1 MNFNEFL
8 WMVNSLIGQVLEA
21 SSLEENAMEIFKMYD
36 KDKDGYVELSEFNEV
51 NDMFG
56 ETIDGNMNKF
66 FEQNPNRIINLEG
79 N

>member
-1 MNFNEFL
+1 
-8 WMVNSLIGQVLEA
+8 
-21 SSLEENAMEIFKMYD
+21 MYD